1 MPPSTN
7 APFKLPK
14 EINADP
20 EVEQFDLWRPFT
32 DDAGEPVVPACL
44 QCQCIFVP
52 GFDGKAM
59 RYVDVHCEFDGHD
72 CECHHGEHLA

>member
-32 DDAGEPVVPACL
+32 DDAGEPVVPA
-44 QCQCIFVP
+44 
-52 GFDGKAM
+52 
-59 RYVDVHCEFDGHD
+59 
-72 CECHHGEHLA
+72 